1 MTDTDK
7 TKEQL
12 VQELEMLRA
21 RVAELEQIEVERK
34 RVEEALQASETRY
47 RRLFET
53 AKDGILIL
61 DADTGKIADVNP
73 FLIDMLGYSHDDFM
87 GKTLWE
93 IGSFKDIEASRSAFT
108 ELQSKEYVRYEDL
121 PLETKDGRR
130 VNVEFV
136 SNVYLV
142 DHTRVIQ
149 CNIRDITE
157 RVLAEQALRQLN
169 AELQTSNEE
178 LDAFAHTVAH
188 DLKNPLYYPSPIKP
202 IGYWT
207 RPR

>member
-1 MTDTDK
+1 
-7 TKEQL
+7 
-12 VQELEMLRA
+12 
-21 RVAELEQIEVERK
+21 
-34 RVEEALQASETRY
+34 
-47 RRLFET
+47 
-53 AKDGILIL
+53 
-61 DADTGKIADVNP
+61 
-73 FLIDMLGYSHDDFM
+73 
-87 GKTLWE
+87 
-93 IGSFKDIEASRSAFT
+93 
-108 ELQSKEYVRYEDL
+108 L

-142 DHTRVIQ
+142 DHTRAIQ

-178 LDAFAHTVAH
+178 LDAFAHTVAY
-188 DLKNPLYYPSPIKP
+188 DLRNPLYYPSPIKP